1 MSVAG
6 ERVLDL
12 VVWHSLGGAHAGLAR
27 TNARARRYLPDVAP
41 FADVAD
47 ASPESLQALA
57 DLLVPGE
64 AAVIMR
70 TPALPHEVPVVQ
82 MTSMGMLRQMVA
94 RARPPRADRGGVVLL
109 TRDDVPEI
117 RALTALTNPGPF
129 EARTFELGR
138 FYGLRVGGQLIA
150 MAGERMKLPGFTEIS
165 AVCTHPDHR
174 GKGHARHLVEV
185 LEEEIFARG
194 ETPFLHVLETNVAAG
209 RLYLEMGFEVRHATE
224 VLVLQRP
231 ALVA

>member
-1 MSVAG
+1 MTIAG
-6 ERVLDL
+6 ERALDL

-27 TNARARRYLPDVAP
+27 ASSMARRYLPDVAP
-41 FADVAD
+41 FADVLEP
-47 ASPESLQALA
+47 SPESLQALA
-57 DLLVPGE
+57 ALIEPGE

-70 TPALPHEVPVVQ
+70 TPALPHEVPAVE

-94 RARPPRADRGGVVLL
+94 RSPPPSTDRAGIVLL

-129 EARTFELGR
+129 EARTFELGK
-138 FYGLRVGGQLIA
+138 FYGTRVDGKLIA
-150 MAGERMKLPGFTEIS
+150 MAGERMKPLGFTEIS

-174 GKGHARHLVEV
+174 GQGHARRLVRL
-185 LEEEIFARG
+185 LEAEIFARG
-194 ETPFLHVLETNVAAG
+194 ETPFLHVLESNVSAG
-209 RLYLEMGFEVRHATE
+209 RLYLDMGFEVRHTTE

-231 ALVA
+231 APVA